1 MNGNKPIR
9 TFKAGAIKASVFENL
24 TLVKGIETKMYNV
37 VVSKIYKDNAD
48 NWKSTNSF
56 SVFYELPKVILVLK
70 KAYEFVV
77 MKSTNIEGEDTDGG
91 GTPRLADI

>member
-9 TFKAGAIKASVFENL
+9 TFRAGAIKASVFENQ
-24 TLVKGIETKMYNV
+24 TLVKGVETKIYNV
-37 VVSKIYKDNAD
+37 IVSKAYKDKDD

-56 SVFYELPKVILVLK
+56 SVFSELPKVILVLQ

-77 MKSTNIEGEDTDGG
+77 ITSEREGMISQEEGDSDT
-91 GTPRLADI
+91 